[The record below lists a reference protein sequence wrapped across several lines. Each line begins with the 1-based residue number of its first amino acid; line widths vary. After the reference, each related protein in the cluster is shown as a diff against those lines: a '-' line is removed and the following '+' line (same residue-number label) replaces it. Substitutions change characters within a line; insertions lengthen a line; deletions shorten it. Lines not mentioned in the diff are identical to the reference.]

1 MPVDLWLSFVAAS
14 VLLVLIPGPTVL
26 LVMSYALS
34 QGRKVAIA
42 TALGVALGD
51 LIAICASLFGVG
63 ALILTS
69 ATLFTVL
76 KWLGAAYLVFLGVKL
91 LRSPPAKID
100 LGDTQTEPTTARK
113 IFLHSMTVTALN
125 PKSLGFFI
133 AFVPQF
139 LSPAAPMGP
148 QFAVIIPTFVII
160 GGGNALAYALL
171 ADKLREK
178 IRKPQALQWI
188 NRLGGS
194 ALISMG
200 ALTAVLHRA

>member
-1 MPVDLWLSFVAAS
+1 MSFEIWLSFVAAS

-42 TALGVALGD
+42 TALGVAVGD
-51 LIAICASLFGVG
+51 LIAICASLFGIG
-63 ALILTS
+63 ALILAS

-76 KWLGAAYLVFLGVKL
+76 KWVGAAYLVFLGVKL
-91 LRSPPAKID
+91 LRNPPAK
-100 LGDTQTEPTTARK
+100 LSLEETEATPTTARK
-113 IFLHSMTVTALN
+113 IFFHSMTVTALN

-139 LSPAAPMGP
+139 INLSAPMAP
-148 QFAVIIPTFVII
+148 QFALIIPTFVLI
-160 GGGNALAYALL
+160 GGGNALIYALL
-171 ADKLREK
+171 ADRLRQR
-178 IRKPQALQWI
+178 IRKPSVLQWI

-194 ALISMG
+194 ALVSMG
-200 ALTAVLHRA
+200 ALTAAMQRS